1 MSPRVGPSTGG
12 RGPANDSGSLS
23 QHRDGGGPVAE
34 LALGVALVVVGAAF
48 ARVRLRRRL
57 PQGEGLFAGGDG
69 TERRLGP
76 GFLAILDPGEA
87 HSVRA
92 LDGDLVFVAIL
103 HGEPTARPGA
113 VAGTMTS

>member
-1 MSPRVGPSTGG
+1 MKTIG
-12 RGPANDSGSLS
+12 L
-23 QHRDGGGPVAE
+23 RDGLEFDESRAHAVPVHADAAGRVLRFTLRAGQRLKE
-34 LALGVALVVVGAAF
+34 HASAGSPVYLLVIE
-48 ARVRLRRRL
+48 
-57 PQGEGLFAGGDG
+57 GEGLFAGSDG
-69 TERRLGP
+69 TEQRLAP